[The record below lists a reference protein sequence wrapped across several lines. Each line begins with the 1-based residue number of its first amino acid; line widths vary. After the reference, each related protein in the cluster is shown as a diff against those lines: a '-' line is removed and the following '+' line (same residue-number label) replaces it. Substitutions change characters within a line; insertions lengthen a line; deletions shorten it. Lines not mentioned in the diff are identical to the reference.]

1 MYYDHI
7 LFLPR
12 LLPDPATSIATQLH
26 VLSLK
31 KKQKEK
37 VKNEIKTNKPKIT
50 KKRERKKNRK
60 NKRDKQYTKKYRVCF
75 VLATPP
81 KNGACPSV

>member
-1 MYYDHI
+1 MYHDHI

-31 KKQKEK
+31 KKKQKEK

-50 KKRERKKNRK
+50 KKRERKKEQE
-60 NKRDKQYTKKYRVCF
+60 KQTRQTVHKEIQ
-75 VLATPP
+75 
-81 KNGACPSV
+81 SVFCVGHSS